1 MNKPSPILWSLC
13 AVLPALFA
21 AAEPL
26 PSAQAPSATQT
37 PSTPTTTPPVITALN
52 GNDPAAPIGLNETL
66 WVQLANAGAPNATI
80 DASRY
85 VLFFNGLEVQG
96 LPDPTYRKDVHSIG
110 FELKRND
117 KNRDLWTSLLGAP
130 SFAHPS
136 VVVDVA
142 LGEKPTD
149 KTAVK
154 PTITGTNSADLL
166 HLKVFGPY
174 SLAIAT
180 LLIASV
186 ILLVVARARSST
198 TLRDSYLPQI
208 EPSQQTYS
216 LARCQMAFWFVL
228 IFCSFIFLYIA
239 TGDYNTVSQQAL
251 VLMGISGATAL
262 AAVEV
267 DANKDSPA
275 DAVNRGLRA
284 LGINSYDDVGR
295 MEADITAKTQEL
307 NSHPAPTPQ
316 RITQLTLEINDL
328 RNRLATYRA
337 NIRPFTTQGFFKD
350 VITDINGTAI
360 HRLQVFCW
368 TLILGGVFIIGVYR
382 DLAMP
387 EFGGTLLALMG
398 ISSAGYV
405 GFKIPEKNN

>member
-1 MNKPSPILWSLC
+1 MNKPSILWLIC
-13 AVLPALFA
+13 LFLPALFA
-21 AAEPL
+21 AAQTP
-26 PSAQAPSATQT
+26 PTAQALSTVATS
-37 PSTPTTTPPVITALN
+37 PPTITALN
-52 GNDPAAPIGLNETL
+52 GNNPATPVGLNETL
-66 WVQLANAGAPNATI
+66 WVQLADAVGSNATV

-85 VLFFNGLEVQG
+85 VLFFDGQEVQG
-96 LPDPTYRKDVHSIG
+96 LAYPTYRKSEHSLG
-110 FELKRND
+110 FELRRND

-136 VVVDVA
+136 VDVDVA
-142 LGEKPTD
+142 LGEKSID
-149 KTAVK
+149 KTAAK
-154 PTITGTNSADLL
+154 PTITGANGTDLL
-166 HLKVFGPY
+166 HLKVFGPL
-174 SLAIAT
+174 SLAVAT
-180 LLIASV
+180 LLILAV
-186 ILLVVARARSST
+186 VLLVVISAQRST

-208 EPSQQTYS
+208 APSQQTYS

-239 TGDYNTVSQQAL
+239 TWDYNTVSQQAL

-262 AAVEV
+262 AAIAV

-284 LGINSYDDVGR
+284 LGFNSYDDVGR
-295 MEADITAKTQEL
+295 MYADIASKTQAL
-307 NSHPAPTPQ
+307 NSQPPPGPQ
-316 RITQLTLEINDL
+316 RLAQITLEINDL
-328 RNRLATYRA
+328 KNRLATYSA
-337 NIRPFTTQGFFKD
+337 NIHPFTTQGLFKD

-382 DLAMP
+382 NLAMP
-387 EFGGTLLALMG
+387 EFGSTLLALMG